1 MQNNEAA
8 TARLFDVLRTY
19 GRVQLT
25 VPTRA
30 DVSREQ
36 LGLAVLQMLGL
47 PRTYTLA
54 ISEASTGTHTIVW
67 VFAPGC

>member
-8 TARLFDVLRTY
+8 TARLFDTLRTY

-25 VPTRA
+25 VPTRKG
-30 DVSREQ
+30 VSREQ

-47 PRTYTLA
+47 PTTYTLA